1 MRHLR
6 FSLRH
11 FIWLALC
18 AALFAGCGDDVIEDP
33 TDGGLT
39 DVDLTDVGDA
49 SDPADT
55 PDAEPDAGDADT
67 DLDADP
73 QPDVSDDTDPGL
85 PDTAPDADVDPEP
98 TEVLLESVTPARGP
112 LAGGTPFVLRGEGFG
127 EETRVFFDIHAVEVD
142 LIDGTL
148 TGTTPPGEGVGPA
161 TLRVIDPV
169 LGEDA
174 LVNGFTYFEDLSFTS
189 VQPDRIAT
197 FGGAEVSVRG
207 RGFTPETRVS
217 LGGTTALRHT
227 FISSEL
233 LRVIA
238 PPGVAGPADLR
249 LTNPDASL
257 TAPNA
262 LLYVASVDL
271 DRVDPPFGESAGDEL
286 VTIEGAGFSEAMV
299 VYFANAP
306 ATLEAVAPD
315 GTSATLRT
323 PAGAPGPVDVR
334 VELEGDGAFLA
345 DAFYYLSD
353 TTTFSADALRPAS
366 GSSLG
371 GDEVLIFGGG
381 LDAAGLEITF
391 GGQPATLVEQ
401 STNMVRVLTPPG
413 APGVVDLGL
422 SASGQ
427 PDLTLADAFTY
438 GAPLILDAL
447 TPASGDV
454 AGGYPLTLNGE
465 GFTGTTEVRLGD
477 LPQTFTVEDDTT
489 LTITVG
495 PGAPGPASLEV
506 IRPDARATLADAF
519 TFTEALELW
528 GFEPTRGAVAGNT
541 YVMVRGQGFTPET
554 ELTFGGA
561 PATDVALIDANTLAL
576 RTPPGSTGEVEV
588 RATQGAQEAVA
599 PEPFSYFNPG
609 ARFGGAWGP
618 PVNGSVNVTVF
629 THDGRPVEGAFV
641 MLSTNANTPYTGST
655 NAAGMV
661 TLSGPDVYGE
671 QTVTATAPEHSAA
684 TAQRVDAENI
694 TLFLHPP
701 AADGEGS
708 FPPGPPIATFRGE
721 VLGLDKVGIPDPDE
735 ILMAQVF
742 STRPSM
748 LAQIPNQGS
757 NNVVFEEGEYE
768 IFTRVGD
775 LALVALGGL
784 YNTRTQE
791 FRPLRMGLARYLFAA
806 DSQSYEVDIDLT
818 IPLSASTHFK
828 FIAPPVLEPGPST
841 HRVNLYLDLGFDG
854 VFGPM
859 RTYSST
865 GDLIEADRIAHL
877 RGELEDA
884 SYSLTARIDNNG
896 RLPLVETYA
905 YDLTELDRTHDLDAL
920 PAPVDFITP
929 TQGGR
934 PTNGLVQWEPIG
946 STPPDLHYVFL
957 EDFQGAVV
965 WEAFVAGDATGLR
978 FPDFPDFSHLP
989 PEERPVPYPGGTYF
1003 LVVYGIKK
1011 EGVSADNFAY
1021 SDLSGDWQG
1030 IAVNEVLMTF

>member
-1 MRHLR
+1 MRHHCFPLR
-6 FSLRH
+6 QL
-11 FIWLALC
+11 IGLAFC
-18 AALFAGCGDDVIEDP
+18 VALLGACGDDVVEDP
-33 TDGGLT
+33 ADSGLA
-39 DVDLTDVGDA
+39 DVDVTDTGDTSDPEDAPDVEPDA
-49 SDPADT
+49 SDA
-55 PDAEPDAGDADT
+55 
-67 DLDADP
+67 DLDADT
-73 QPDVSDDTDPGL
+73 QPDGSDDTGPL
-85 PDTAPDADVDPEP
+85 TPDTDLEPDADVEPPP
-98 TEVLLESVTPARGP
+98 TEVLLESITPARGP
-112 LAGGTPFVLRGEGFG
+112 LAGGTPFVVRGEGFS
-127 EETRVFFDIHAVEVD
+127 EETRVFFDIVDVEVD
-142 LIDGTL
+142 LIDGAL
-148 TGTTPPGEGVGPA
+148 TGTTPPGAGVGPA

-174 LVNGFTYFEDLSFTS
+174 LVNGFTYFEDLSFSS
-189 VQPDRIAT
+189 VQPARIAT
-197 FGGAEVSVRG
+197 SGGAELSVRG
-207 RGFTPETRVS
+207 RGFSPETRVS
-217 LGGTTALRHT
+217 LGGNTALRHT

-233 LRVIA
+233 LRIIA
-238 PPGVAGPADLR
+238 PPGIAGPADLR

-271 DRVDPPFGESAGDEL
+271 GRVEPSYGDAAGDEL
-286 VTIEGAGFSEAMV
+286 VTIYGAGFAETME
-299 VYFANAP
+299 VYFDNAR
-306 ATLEAVAPD
+306 ATLEAVASD
-315 GTSATLRT
+315 GSSATLRT
-323 PAGAPGPVDVR
+323 PGGAPGSVDLR
-334 VELEGDGAFLA
+334 VELEGDGAYLA
-345 DAFYYLSD
+345 DAFYYLSSES
-353 TTTFSADALRPAS
+353 TFGVDALRPDS

-381 LDAAGLEITF
+381 LDATGLQVSF
-391 GGQPATLVEQ
+391 GGEVATLVEQ
-401 STNMVRVLTPPG
+401 SANLVRVLTPPG
-413 APGVVDLGL
+413 APGVVDLSL
-422 SASGQ
+422 SADGQ
-427 PDLTLADAFTY
+427 PDLVLPDAFTY
-438 GAPLILDAL
+438 GAPLSLDAL
-447 TPASGDV
+447 TPASGDI
-454 AGGYPLTLNGE
+454 AGGYPLTLTGA
-465 GFTGTTEVRLGD
+465 GLTGTTEVRLGG
-477 LPQTFTVEDDTT
+477 LSQNFTVNDDTS
-489 LTITVG
+489 LTIHTG
-495 PGAPGPASLEV
+495 PGAPGPASLEL
-506 IRPDARATLADAF
+506 IRADARATLDDAF
-519 TFTEALELW
+519 TFTEDLAIW

-541 YVMVRGQGFTPET
+541 YIIVRGQGFAPDT

-561 PATDVALIDANTLAL
+561 PATDITPIDANTLAL

-641 MLSTNANTPYTGST
+641 MLSTNANTPYTGAT

-701 AADGEGS
+701 SSDGDGS
-708 FPPGPPIATFRGE
+708 FPPGPPTALFRGE

-748 LAQIPNQGS
+748 RAQIPSPGS
-757 NNVVFEEGEYE
+757 NSVIFEEGEFE
-768 IFTRVGD
+768 ITTRVGD

-818 IPLSASTHFK
+818 LPLNASTRFK

-841 HRVNLYLDLGFDG
+841 HRVNLYLDLGYDG

-859 RTYSST
+859 RSYSST
-865 GDLIEADRIAHL
+865 EDLIEADRIANL
-877 RGELEDA
+877 RGELADA
-884 SYSLTARIDNNG
+884 SYSVTARIDNNG

-905 YDLTELDRTHDLDAL
+905 YELTELARTHDLDAL

-934 PTNGLVQWEPIG
+934 PANGLVQWEHIG
-946 STPPDLHYVFL
+946 STLPDLHYVFL
-957 EDFQGAVV
+957 EDFQGTVV
-965 WEAFVAGDATGLR
+965 WEAFVAGEATGMR
-978 FPDFPDFSHLP
+978 FPEFPDFSHLP

-1021 SDLSGDWQG
+1021 SVLNGDWQG
-1030 IAVNEVLMTF
+1030 VAVNEVLMTF